1 MNESRKYARGLKK
14 AHKTTELGLTRSA
27 ALLVAAA
34 AATACAPGTQA
45 PPADA
50 RSLQPSAAGV
60 VDVPVTPPVALLP
73 RQRVAGKLANPRGL
87 YMRPDGS
94 LLVSIAGTGDSANPM
109 TGGIVELRDHDHD
122 GDMDDDGERKWLL
135 EQQQS
140 RNLFD
145 LVRRDEVF
153 GMAGMSQG
161 GRSGNDVLVALA
173 FFGGPSKIFRIDGE
187 SVSQWGETHGN
198 VNDLDYDARRQAWV
212 GVASTTDEM
221 IELLPGGKS
230 QRVAKFAPLKSGQ
243 DAVPSNIHFDVKTG
257 DVLVTLFSGSPE
269 GEEGGEGVELIP
281 RAASIVS
288 VHAES
293 HDYQPVVTGLT
304 VPTDLEIGP
313 DGSIYVLEFC
323 DAFLEPVSSREQMFG
338 GTLHGGFRR
347 FSGRLLR
354 VDRTTHAVSVV
365 AQGLDAPTNL
375 LLADGYLYISEGM
388 GTPGRSIP
396 GPDGKPIELHGF
408 IERIKLP

>member
-1 MNESRKYARGLKK
+1 MVQ
-14 AHKTTELGLTRSA
+14 KTTESFLYVCGFA
-27 ALLVAAA
+27 AAVAA
-34 AATACAPGTQA
+34 CGQA
-45 PPADA
+45 GQQSPADA
-50 RSLQPSAAGV
+50 RSAQPSAADA
-60 VDVPVTPPVALLP
+60 VDVPTAPAVSLLP
-73 RQRVAGKLANPRGL
+73 RERVADKLANPRGL
-87 YMRPDGS
+87 FMRPDGT
-94 LLVSIAGTGDSANPM
+94 LLVSIAGTGDPANPM
-109 TGGIVELRDHDHD
+109 SGGILRLHDNNAD
-122 GDMDDDGERKWLL
+122 GDMDDEGERSWLL
-135 EQQQS
+135 EQQLS
-140 RNLFD
+140 RNIFD

-161 GRSGNDVLVALA
+161 GKSGSDLLVSLA
-173 FFGGPSKIFRIDGE
+173 FFGGPSKIFRIDGD
-187 SVSQWGETHGN
+187 SVSPWGETHGN
-198 VNDLDYDARRQAWV
+198 VNDLDYDARRNAWV
-212 GVASTTDEM
+212 AVASTTDEM

-243 DAVPSNIHFDVKTG
+243 DAVPSNLHFDAQSG

-288 VHAES
+288 VHAET
-293 HDYQPVVTGLT
+293 HAYKPVVTSLT

-338 GTLHGGFRR
+338 ATLHGGFKR

-354 VDRTTHAVSVV
+354 INRATHEVSVV
-365 AQGLDAPTNL
+365 AQGLDAPTNMT
-375 LLADGYLYISEGM
+375 LANGYLYVAEGM
-388 GTPGRSIP
+388 GTPTRSIP
-396 GPDGKPIELHGF
+396 GPDGKAIELHGF

>member
-1 MNESRKYARGLKK
+1 MVE
-14 AHKTTELGLTRSA
+14 
-27 ALLVAAA
+27 V
-34 AATACAPGTQA
+34 
-45 PPADA
+45 PA
-50 RSLQPSAAGV
+50 SV
-60 VDVPVTPPVALLP
+60 PVALLP
-73 RQRVAGKLANPRGL
+73 RERVAGKLPNPRGL
-87 YMRPDGS
+87 FMRPDGS
-94 LLVSIAGTGDSANPM
+94 LIVSVAGTGDPANPM
-109 TGGIVELRDHDHD
+109 TGGIVVLRDADND
-122 GDMDDDGERKWLL
+122 GDMDDEGERTWIL
-135 EQQQS
+135 QQQLS

-161 GRSGNDVLVALA
+161 GQGGNDLLVALA
-173 FFGGPSKIFRIDGE
+173 FFGGPSKIFRIDGNNAT
-187 SVSQWGETHGN
+187 QWGETHGN
-198 VNDLDYDARRQAWV
+198 VNDLDYDVRRQKWV

-243 DAVPSNIHFDVKTG
+243 DAVPSNIHYDAQSG

-288 VHAES
+288 VHAET
-293 HDYQPVVTGLT
+293 HEYKPAVVGLT

-323 DAFLEPVSSREQMFG
+323 DAFLEPVSSREQMFS

-347 FSGRLLR
+347 FSGRMLR
-354 VDRTTHAVSVV
+354 IDRASKTVTVV

-375 LLADGYLYISEGM
+375 ILANGYLYVTEGM

-396 GPDGKPIELHGF
+396 GPDGSPVELNGF

>member
-14 AHKTTELGLTRSA
+14 VHWTTKASA
-27 ALLVAAA
+27 SSALLLLA
-34 AATACAPGTQA
+34 AATACAPGTGA

-50 RSLQPSAAGV
+50 RQAQPSAADA
-60 VDVPVTPPVALLP
+60 VDVPASPQVALLP
-73 RQRVAGKLANPRGL
+73 RERVAGKLANPRGL
-87 YMRPDGS
+87 FMRPDGS
-94 LLVSIAGTGDSANPM
+94 LLVSIAGTGDPADPT
-109 TGGIVELRDHDHD
+109 TGGIVRLRDENHD
-122 GDMDDDGERKWLL
+122 GDMDDEGERKWIL
-135 EQQQS
+135 EQQLS

-161 GRSGNDVLVALA
+161 GQSGDDLLVALA

-187 SVSQWGETHGN
+187 RATQWGETHGN
-198 VNDLDYDARRQAWV
+198 VNDLDYDARRKAWV
-212 GVASTTDEM
+212 GVASTTDEL

-230 QRVAKFAPLKSGQ
+230 QRIAKFAPLESGQ
-243 DAVPSNIHFDVKTG
+243 DAVPSNVHYDANTG
-257 DVLVTLFSGSPE
+257 DMLVTLFSGSPE

-293 HDYQPVVTGLT
+293 HDYKPVVTGLT

-313 DGSIYVLEFC
+313 DGAIYVLEFC
-323 DAFLEPVSSREQMFG
+323 DQFLDPVSTREQMFG

-354 VDRTTHAVSVV
+354 VDRVTHAVSVV

-375 LLADGYLYISEGM
+375 VLANGYLYIAEGM

-396 GPDGKPIELHGF
+396 GPDGKPVELQGF

>member
-14 AHKTTELGLTRSA
+14 APKTTEAA
-27 ALLVAAA
+27 ALLLLAAA
-34 AATACAPGTQA
+34 ACAPGTGA

-50 RSLQPSAAGV
+50 RGAQPSAADAI
-60 VDVPVTPPVALLP
+60 DVPAAPAVALLP
-73 RQRVAGKLANPRGL
+73 RERVASKLANPRGL
-87 YMRPDGS
+87 FMRTDGS
-94 LLVSIAGTGDSANPM
+94 LLVSIAGTGDPATPM
-109 TGGIVELRDHDHD
+109 TGGIVRLRDENRD
-122 GDMDDDGERKWLL
+122 GDMDDEGERTWIL

-161 GRSGNDVLVALA
+161 GQSGNDLLVALA

-187 SVSQWGETHGN
+187 SASPWGETHGN
-198 VNDLDYDARRQAWV
+198 VNDLDYDARRNAWV
-212 GVASTTDEM
+212 GVASTTDEL

-230 QRVAKFAPLKSGQ
+230 QRIAKFAPLESGQ
-243 DAVPSNIHFDVKTG
+243 DAVPSNVHFDAKTG
-257 DVLVTLFSGSPE
+257 DVLVSLFSGSPE

-288 VHAES
+288 VHAET
-293 HDYQPVVTGLT
+293 HDYKPVVTGLT

-323 DAFLEPVSSREQMFG
+323 DAFLEPVSTREQMFG

-354 VDRTTHAVSVV
+354 VDRATRAVTVV

-375 LLADGYLYISEGM
+375 TLANGYLYVAEGM
-388 GTPGRSIP
+388 GTPGRTIP
-396 GPDGKPIELHGF
+396 GPDGKPVELHGY